1 MTARHVLS
9 RSEALAQLTAA
20 GQPYELE
27 TKPHYGEPCRIFKN
41 APESLRALYEAARS
55 DETFIVYQD
64 ERLSFEETWQQA
76 ARIATLLAQN
86 AKLPRVDP
94 GFYGAEIVSCCPS
107 SYAPQ
112 RRGLLNTK
120 GGSL

>member
-1 MTARHVLS
+1 MTASHALS
-9 RSEALAQLTAA
+9 RQEALAQLTAA

-27 TKPHYGEPCRIFKN
+27 TKLHYGAPCRIFKN

-76 ARIATLLAQN
+76 ARLATLLAQHGVG
-86 AKLPRVDP
+86 KGDRVAISMRNYLEWIL
-94 GFYGAEIVSCCPS
+94 GFMAATLLLEVAE
-107 SYAPQ
+107 A
-112 RRGLLNTK
+112 
-120 GGSL
+120 